1 MVINVGKPC
10 KVLANQTASPYVELM
25 AIEFHQMKRK
35 WLVLGVY
42 KPLIQ
47 RDSEFTE

>member
-10 KVLANQTASPYVELM
+10 KISANQTVSPYVEIM

-35 WLVLGVY
+35 CLVLGLY

-47 RDSEFTE
+47 NDSEFTE